1 MSDLIFKV
9 NGESTS
15 PTQFVAKARQFK
27 LIIDEP
33 EELGGSDED
42 ANPVE
47 YILAGLAGC
56 INVLGHLVAK
66 ELGFTIDKLRIEV
79 AGNINPDRLFGVSDK
94 ERAGFKEINLNL
106 IPETDASIEVL
117 VDWLKIVK
125 DRCPVKDNL
134 TNSTIVNVA
143 VEKQY
148 VIQKK

>member
-1 MSDLIFKV
+1 MSDLSFSVK
-9 NGESTS
+9 GESIS
-15 PTQFVAKARQFK
+15 PAQFVAETRNFT

-33 EELGGSDED
+33 KELGGSNED

-56 INVLGHLVAK
+56 LNVVGHLVAK
-66 ELGFTIDKLRIEV
+66 ELNFDIKKLKIEV
-79 AGNINPDRLFGVSDK
+79 AGTLNPDRLFGISTN

-106 IPETDASIEVL
+106 IPETNASITTL
-117 VDWLKIVK
+117 TNWLKIVK

-134 TNSTIVNVA
+134 TNNTPVKIS

-148 VIQKK
+148 VV